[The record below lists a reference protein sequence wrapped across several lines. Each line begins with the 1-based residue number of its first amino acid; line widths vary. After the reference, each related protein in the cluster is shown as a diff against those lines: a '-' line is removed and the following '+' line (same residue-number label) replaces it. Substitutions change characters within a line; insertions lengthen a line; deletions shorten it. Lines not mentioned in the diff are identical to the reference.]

1 MILLRAYQILNP
13 RETLYPICFISKM
26 LSKKKTTKVGFPRRF
41 QKEKSQHSTS
51 PSIPRHTGRK
61 DTAVTQIRS
70 RIGLSRLEAIPR
82 DGTGATEHHDE
93 LKKIHRLMKPQS
105 LPVYPPQ
112 NGEDK
117 MFPQE
122 GPKKKG

>member
-1 MILLRAYQILNP
+1 MSYLFHLQNAFEEKNNQGW
-13 RETLYPICFISKM
+13 ISK
-26 LSKKKTTKVGFPRRF
+26 KIPKG
-41 QKEKSQHSTS
+41 EITS
-51 PSIPRHTGRK
+51 FNITFHPRHTGRK

-93 LKKIHRLMKPQS
+93 LKKIHRLKRPKS

-112 NGEDK
+112 NRGR
-117 MFPQE
+117 
-122 GPKKKG
+122 